1 MSAAKTK
8 RAKHDAYLT
17 PDRLAQALVT
27 KTAHIIRDDGNL
39 LDSALEP
46 SAGEGAF
53 VRGLYKHFNGYPRPR
68 ICAVEPRAAA
78 VAKLQKLPMPAG
90 VALYCMTFEQW
101 AAQRAA
107 EPEVLDLIIGN
118 PPFSHAEQH
127 IALARKHARYVA
139 FLLRLSMLGSQRR
152 AQTLWNTPGL
162 LAVVPL
168 AQRPAFIWPRKKKK
182 GTDNSE
188 YGLFVWRHGYSG
200 DAVLHRPLVLDN
212 PKKHD

>member
-8 RAKHDAYLT
+8 RVKHDAYLT
-17 PDRLAQALVT
+17 PDRLAQALVA
-27 KTAHIIRDDGNL
+27 KTAHIILGRGEQVA
-39 LDSALEP
+39 SVLEP

-53 VRGLYKHFNGYPRPR
+53 VRGLYDHFTEYPRPR
-68 ICAVEPRAAA
+68 IQAVEPRAAA
-78 VAKLQKLPMPAG
+78 IVKLQERTPAR
-90 VALYCMTFEQW
+90 VALHHMTFEQW
-101 AAQRAA
+101 ATQRAA

-118 PPFSHAEQH
+118 PPFSRAEQH

-152 AQTLWNTPGL
+152 AQTLWSTPGL

-168 AQRPAFIWPRKKKK
+168 AQRPVFIRPGKKKKK

-212 PKKHD
+212 PKKRD